1 MKYAIIEN
9 IVVANIVEL
18 NPKNAADFPSA
29 VISEEYPVNVG
40 DTYENDKFYR
50 DGEELLSNAE
60 LRALEEEARKN
71 APEPLPY
78 VTVEEELETYKTALN
93 TLGVQTEEVTD
104 DAE

>member
-1 MKYAIIEN
+1 MRYALIETG
-9 IVVANIVEL
+9 VVTNVIEI
-18 NPKNAADFPSA
+18 NPRNAADFPSA

-78 VTVEEELETYKTALN
+78 VTVDEELETYKAALN
-93 TLGVQTEEVTD
+93 TVGVQTEEVLT